1 MNRLKAFLHRYA
13 LTLGFVIICILGFF
27 AAGFSFGFLTGELYS
42 RIVRNA
48 VTILSLLIPIMAGM
62 GLNFAIIIGAMVS
75 QLVMILVT
83 DWGVAG
89 LHGILLA
96 LVLTLALSALLG
108 DVIGRLLNRAKG
120 REMITGIVVGLVG
133 TNLYQL
139 LFLVGFGTLIHPRS
153 PGMLLSR
160 GIGLRNMVDILP
172 YKRIF
177 LQSPLVI
184 FLIIGLVALIVS
196 YIRHTRLGRRFRAL
210 GEGLQTAR
218 LLGIDVDRTRRQA
231 IMISTMLAGTGHLM
245 FILEMGNI
253 NVYTGHLN
261 IDIFSCAAL
270 LAGGASLQ
278 KAGVRHALLGL
289 VLFHT
294 LFIVSPLAGQN
305 LFNNA
310 AIGEYFRSFAAYG
323 TIVLALIFNQ
333 RRKNTG
339 KETAGSSLSSS

>member
-1 MNRLKAFLHRYA
+1 MGQISGFFRRYA
-13 LTLGFVIICILGFF
+13 LTLGFMVLCVLGFF
-27 AAGFSFGFLTGELYS
+27 AAGFSLDFLAGELYA

-48 VTILSLLIPIMAGM
+48 VTILALLIPIMAGM

-75 QLVMILVT
+75 QLVMILVK
-83 DWGVAG
+83 DWGVNG
-89 LHGILLA
+89 MPGVMVA
-96 LVLTLALSALLG
+96 LGMTLILSAILG
-108 DVIGRLLNRAKG
+108 DGVGRLLNRAKG

-133 TNLYQL
+133 TNLYQM
-139 LFLVGFGTLIHPRS
+139 LFLVGFGTIIQPRHQE
-153 PGMLLSR
+153 MLLSR
-160 GIGLRNMVDILP
+160 GIGLRNMVDIID
-172 YKRIF
+172 YKRAF
-177 LQSPLVI
+177 MQSPLLI
-184 FLIIGLVALIVS
+184 FVIIGAVALIVA
-196 YIRHTRLGRRFRAL
+196 YLRNTRLGRRFKAL
-210 GEGLQTAR
+210 GEGVETAR
-218 LLGIDVDRTRRQA
+218 LLGIDVDHTRRQA
-231 IMISTMLAGTGHLM
+231 IMISTMLAGTGHMM

-270 LAGGASLQ
+270 LAGGASLE

-305 LFNNA
+305 LLGNS

-333 RRKNTG
+333 R
-339 KETAGSSLSSS
+339 SSSEGSD

>member
-1 MNRLKAFLHRYA
+1 MGLLKGLLQKYS
-13 LTLGFVIICILGFF
+13 LTLGFIVLCTLGFH
-27 AAGFSFGFLTGELYS
+27 AAGFSLGFLTDELYA

-62 GLNFAIIIGAMVS
+62 GLNFSIIIGAMAS
-75 QLVMILVT
+75 QLVMIFVK
-83 DWGVAG
+83 DWGIEGMKG
-89 LHGILLA
+89 LMLA
-96 LVLTLALSALLG
+96 FALTLMLSAILG
-108 DVIGRLLNRAKG
+108 DLIGRLLNRAKG

-153 PGMLLSR
+153 EEMLLSR

-172 YKRIF
+172 FKKIF
-177 LQSPLVI
+177 LQNPLII
-184 FLIIGLVALIVS
+184 FLIITLVVLVVA
-196 YIRHTRLGRRFRAL
+196 YIRGTRLGIRFRAL
-210 GEGLQTAR
+210 GEGLHTAR
-218 LLGIDVDRTRRQA
+218 LLGIDVDKTRRQA

-305 LFNNA
+305 LFKNA

-323 TIVLALIFNQ
+323 TIVLALVFNQ
-333 RRKNTG
+333 RQKHHSL
-339 KETAGSSLSSS
+339 ESAPAISLSP